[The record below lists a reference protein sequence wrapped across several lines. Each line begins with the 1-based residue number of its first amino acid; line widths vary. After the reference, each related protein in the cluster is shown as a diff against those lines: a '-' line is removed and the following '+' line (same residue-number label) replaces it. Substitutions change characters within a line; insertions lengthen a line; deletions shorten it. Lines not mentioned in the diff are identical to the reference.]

1 MSIFT
6 ITVQCPGK
14 HIQWYSRT
22 RHYLG
27 VQHLASGEQAR
38 RVTDE
43 DREEVRDGKVKSR
56 QQETEG
62 KLQFTH
68 VWPWWSTR
76 LHLCHLRVHTQG
88 TYCTC

>member
-22 RHYLG
+22 VG